1 MRYSQLGATFCL
13 AVALPTA
20 GGIWLDRKL
29 GTVVLFTLLGL
40 VLGFAAGVYNLYI
53 EVFGKK
59 KDGNH
64 RSSPK
69 DHRPDKTSRGSH
81 G

>member
-1 MRYSQLGATFCL
+1 MRYLPIGATFCV

-40 VLGFAAGVYNLYI
+40 GLGFAAGVYNLYV

-59 KDGNH
+59 KDGSD
-64 RSSPK
+64 SSNSK
-69 DHRPDKTSRGSH
+69 NHRPDKTSR
-81 G
+81 